1 MWLLG
6 RVGISL
12 VVKEIKEMEVFK
24 QNKQLYTY
32 KKIEGEKI
40 HRGRETKVRDRMEG
54 REGERER
61 GREGEREREGRVQ
74 GNNKQ
79 PTLND

>member
-54 REGERER
+54 REGER
-61 GREGEREREGRVQ
+61 GGEGERRQSTR
-74 GNNKQ
+74 KQ
-79 PTLND
+79 QATDIE